1 MTTTKIIIVSVIS
14 YISLF
19 SVAYLL
25 FLNSKFTGDAAG
37 SGLAKG
43 LTFLYGLGFLFLIA
57 IILTVVHIYLFSGVT
72 PLWVKLIS
80 FIPLLLPTFVLLI
93 EFFGMGRSEYPSI
106 EEQAHRLTI
115 EIKSTTKLENATLL
129 FRSSK
134 GSSSS
139 KLKPIR
145 EEQGVYFYERSN
157 LISYEEGRKF
167 YVYSNDF
174 ETTEHYLVITYEP
187 EVSPF
192 TDWKVLQGMKSN
204 NVDSV
209 ILEFRYKI
217 TR

>member
-1 MTTTKIIIVSVIS
+1 MTATKIIIISVIS

-57 IILTVVHIYLFSGVT
+57 IILTIVHIYLFRGVT

-93 EFFGMGRSEYPSI
+93 EYFGLGRPKDPPI
-106 EEQAHRLTI
+106 EEQAYRLTI
-115 EIKSTTKLENATLL
+115 EIKTTTKLENATLL

-145 EEQGVYFYERSN
+145 EEQGVYFYEKSN
-157 LISYEEGRKF
+157 LISYEEERKF
-167 YVYSNDF
+167 YVYSNEF
-174 ETTEHYLVITYEP
+174 ETTEHYLVIPYEP

-192 TDWKVLQGMKSN
+192 TDWKVLRGMKSN
-204 NVDSV
+204 NADSV
-209 ILEFRYKI
+209 MLEFRYKI
-217 TR
+217 TK

>member
-43 LTFLYGLGFLFLIA
+43 LTFLYGLGFLFLVA
-57 IILTVVHIYLFSGVT
+57 IILTVVHIYLFRGVT

-93 EFFGMGRSEYPSI
+93 EYFGLGRSTYPTI
-106 EEQAHRLTI
+106 EEQAYRLTI
-115 EIKSTTKLENATLL
+115 EIKTPTKLENATLL

-145 EEQGVYFYERSN
+145 EEQGVYFYEKSN
-157 LISYEEGRKF
+157 LISYEEERKF
-167 YVYSNDF
+167 YVYSNEF
-174 ETTEHYLVITYEP
+174 ETTEHYLVIPYEP

-192 TDWKVLQGMKSN
+192 TEWKVLQGMK
-204 NVDSV
+204 V
-209 ILEFRYKI
+209 IMSILLCLSSGIK
-217 TR
+217 

>member
-1 MTTTKIIIVSVIS
+1 MTATKIIIISVIS

-43 LTFLYGLGFLFLIA
+43 LTLLYGLGFLFLLA
-57 IILTVVHIYLFSGVT
+57 IILTVVHIYLFRGVT

-80 FIPLLLPTFVLLI
+80 FIPVLLPTFVLLI
-93 EFFGMGRSEYPSI
+93 DVFGLGRPKYPTI

-115 EIKSTTKLENATLL
+115 EIKTTTKLENATLL

-145 EEQGVYFYERSN
+145 EEQGVYFYE
-157 LISYEEGRKF
+157 
-167 YVYSNDF
+167 
-174 ETTEHYLVITYEP
+174 
-187 EVSPF
+187 
-192 TDWKVLQGMKSN
+192 KSN
-204 NVDSV
+204 STLSN
-209 ILEFRYKI
+209 IGF
-217 TR
+217 